1 MLAESENDY
10 TLTAKSEL
18 YCSRENE
25 RDAIQT
31 MYGIGALLGVL
42 TVNLISDYKGRR
54 FALLV
59 AISVGVSSFT
69 CTILDK
75 KV

>member
-1 MLAESENDY
+1 MDAENDF
-10 TLTAKSEL
+10 TLTARSEL

-42 TVNLISDYKGRR
+42 TVNLIGDYKGRR
-54 FALLV
+54 FAMLV
-59 AISVGVSSFT
+59 AISAGVLSFT
-69 CTILDK
+69 CKL
-75 KV
+75 